1 MFLGIEID
9 FLIGVGIGFMFFVLA
24 VLFLRERK
32 ERKYEEQSKL
42 SWRNLSDEQYASAQI
57 VNGALEEERVT
68 TERLHATL
76 EGAEIV
82 QNFLM
87 ETVAELVDEVGGLEE
102 DLEEVEEELDDMEE
116 SVDEAVEG
124 WTRADELSTRALNL
138 LERIEE
144 RLAAERRAGRI
155 L

>member
-9 FLIGVGIGFMFFVLA
+9 FFTGVVLGLTFFVLA

-32 ERKYEEQSKL
+32 ERKYQEQSKL
-42 SWRNLSDEQYASAQI
+42 AWRKLSDEQYASAQI

-87 ETVAELVDEVGGLEE
+87 ETVAELVDEVGCLEE
-102 DLEEVEEELDDMEE
+102 NLEEVEEELDDMEE
-116 SVDEAVEG
+116 SAGDALEG
-124 WTRADELSTRALNL
+124 WARADALAETTLAWGTRVLGL
-138 LERIEE
+138 LEQ
-144 RLAAERRAGRI
+144 AEGEHQS
-155 L
+155 

>member
-9 FLIGVGIGFMFFVLA
+9 FLVGVGLGLTFFVLA

-32 ERKYEEQSKL
+32 ERQYQEQSKL
-42 SWRNLSDEQYASAQI
+42 SWRHLSDDQYASAQI

-76 EGAEIV
+76 EGAETVIA
-82 QNFLM
+82 FLT
-87 ETVAELVDEVGGLEE
+87 EKVIDLVDEVGKLEE
-102 DLEEVEEELDDMEE
+102 NLEEVEEELDDMEE
-116 SVDEAVEG
+116 SVGDALEG
-124 WTRADELSTRALNL
+124 WERADALSETTLAWGTRVLDL
-138 LERIEE
+138 LER
-144 RLAAERRAGRI
+144 AEREGR